1 MTQYTQE
8 YWEKAK
14 ANPDKYDIDRFG
26 RIRIRP
32 HADVFDYESYEP
44 LKPMIKAPKH
54 FPAQVMYVDTSK
66 IESQSIPSNQIWMLT
81 LPLLVLAVVL
91 IGGRA

>member
-1 MTQYTQE
+1 MTLYTKQFLDFVKE
-8 YWEKAK
+8 
-14 ANPDKYDIDRFG
+14 NPDQFDQYAG
-26 RIRIRP
+26 RITRKP
-32 HADVFDYESYEP
+32 HADAWKYQSYEP

-66 IESQSIPSNQIWMLT
+66 IESQSIPTAPIWMLT
-81 LPLLVLAVVL
+81 LPLLVVAVVL